1 VSSPARSGLDL
12 PTNAGTP
19 ERSGEGSPSLG
30 WGVNRNAEAEAEVVL
45 GVLEDAIWADAS
57 VAASWF

>member
-12 PTNAGTP
+12 PTNAGMP
-19 ERSGEGSPSLG
+19 ERSGEGLPSLG